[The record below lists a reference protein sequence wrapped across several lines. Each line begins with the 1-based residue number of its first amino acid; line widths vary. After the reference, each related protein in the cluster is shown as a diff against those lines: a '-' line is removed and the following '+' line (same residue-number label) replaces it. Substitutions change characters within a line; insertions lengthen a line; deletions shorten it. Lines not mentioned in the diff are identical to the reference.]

1 VPDSDPGQPEPPRSP
16 AEPPRPEVLPE
27 VLQVLL
33 ENHRA
38 FLSFLEHRVG
48 DRATAEDILQDAFV
62 RGMERAGQLRDGEAA
77 VAWFYRL
84 LRNAVVDRWRRGAA
98 AGRALE
104 GFAAEL
110 EAAPEPS
117 PEIVDE
123 ICTCIGR
130 LAAALKPEYA
140 EALRRIEVD
149 GVAVKDY
156 AAEAGITAGNAGVRI
171 FRAREALRREV
182 ERSCRTC
189 ATHGCIDCTCG
200 GEPGAAGV

>member
-1 VPDSDPGQPEPPRSP
+1 MPDSARGA
-16 AEPPRPEVLPE
+16 AEPPRPEI
-27 VLQVLL
+27 LQVLL

-38 FLSFLEHRVG
+38 FLSFLERRVG

-110 EAAPEPS
+110 EAAAEP
-117 PEIVDE
+117 PAEIANE
-123 ICTCIGR
+123 ICACVGR
-130 LAAALKPEYA
+130 LAEALKPEYA

-156 AAEAGITAGNAGVRI
+156 ATEAGITAGNAAVRI
-171 FRAREALRREV
+171 FRARDALRREV

-200 GEPGAAGV
+200 GSGGGAAGAPPKQPGAEV